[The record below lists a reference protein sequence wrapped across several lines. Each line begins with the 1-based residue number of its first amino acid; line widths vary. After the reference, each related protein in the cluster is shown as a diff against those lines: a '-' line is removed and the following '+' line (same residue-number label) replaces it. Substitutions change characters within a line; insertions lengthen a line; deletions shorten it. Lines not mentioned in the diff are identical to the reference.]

1 VTTRPGVLFAEHHEH
16 LTALP
21 RISVNGEFQQKR
33 YLKVLMSGA
42 GSAVWNGFRRVNAL

>member
-1 VTTRPGVLFAEHHEH
+1 

-21 RISVNGEFQQKR
+21 RISVNGEFQRQR

-42 GSAVWNGFRRVNAL
+42 GTAIANRFRRLSVA